1 MHLSHLNLE
10 VEAHDPL
17 RSHNSNKNKG
27 KTNINYVL
35 MDTYLF
41 SLAFDK
47 LICIDQVMVS
57 YVITMKIANFYFKRL
72 RFATVQISFDF

>member
-1 MHLSHLNLE
+1 MHLSHLYLE

-27 KTNINYVL
+27 KKNINFVL

-57 YVITMKIANFYFKRL
+57 YVITMKITNFYFKRL
-72 RFATVQISFDF
+72 RFVTIQI

>member
-1 MHLSHLNLE
+1 MHLSHLYLE

-27 KTNINYVL
+27 KTNINFVL

-57 YVITMKIANFYFKRL
+57 YVITMKITNFYFKRL
-72 RFATVQISFDF
+72 RFVTIQI